1 MPVIDFKEIPEAHLT
16 NGMQDTFE
24 LFARDF
30 LKYLGYEIAE
40 DPCRGADGGKD
51 LIVIERRKG
60 IGRETTVKWLVSC
73 KHKAHSGSSVNPDVE
88 KNIRDRIESNH
99 CNGFIGFYSTLASSG
114 LNNMIQGLSSKHEVQ
129 VFDREKIESELLKQ
143 SDGLHLAKRFFPKS
157 IEKWITQNPKPA
169 EILDPLPTLCCDHCG
184 KDLLN
189 PKPEGIIVIWQNRRG
204 TNVHVQ
210 RIYWCCHDDR
220 IGKQCDKQLQKLTL
234 RELDRKFK
242 DGWEEISHVTSP
254 LVFIK
259 WVILSI
265 DELNKGDT
273 YSPEAFV
280 KLKKFILSVYPH
292 VVREPTQEESERSRN
307 LKKQISSWAGG
318 D

>member
-1 MPVIDFKEIPEAHLT
+1 MPAIDFKEIPEAHLT

-30 LKYLGYEIAE
+30 LKYLGYEIVE
-40 DPCRGADGGKD
+40 DPSRGADGGKD

-60 IGRETTVKWLVSC
+60 IGGETTVKWLVSC

-169 EILDPLPTLCCDHCG
+169 EIFDPPPTLCCDHCG

-189 PKPEGIIVIWQNRRG
+189 PEPEGIIVMWQENISH
-204 TNVHVQ
+204 NLHVKK
-210 RIYWCCHDDR
+210 IYWSCK
-220 IGKQCDKQLQKLTL
+220 GSCDEQLKELTR
-234 RELDRKFK
+234 RELDNNFI
-242 DGWEEISHVTSP
+242 DGWEDIPDVTSP
-254 LVFIK
+254 ALFIK
-259 WVILSI
+259 WVIAP
-265 DELNKGDT
+265 LNQLMDGDT
-273 YSPEAFV
+273 YSREAFH
-280 KLKKFILSVYPH
+280 KLKMFILSIYPH
-292 VVREPTQEESERSRN
+292 VVRNPTEKELEK
-307 LKKQISSWAGG
+307 LDILKQIPSWAGG
-318 D
+318 LGGD